1 MTALYRLQTTLAL
14 TRHELSALAALVGLA
29 FLGVGAQAAQ
39 RPTPVRTPA
48 PHAVRAAAHASAP
61 RLDARVQEVKAEAR
75 AAVAAE
81 APVSAQDVAA
91 LLPPAPAA
99 APSAP
104 AAAESASAAAQTAAA
119 APEAAERRSTR
130 KPRFTGRMNLNTA
143 TAEQLMRLPRIGEA
157 MAQRILDHRR
167 QHGRFPS
174 VDALTAVRGI
184 GDKTLALLRPHL
196 YV

>member
-14 TRHELSALAALVGLA
+14 TRNELYALAALVGLA

-39 RPTPVRTPA
+39 RATPVRTPA

-81 APVSAQDVAA
+81 VPVSAQDVAA
-91 LLPPAPAA
+91 LLPPAPAGA
-99 APSAP
+99 MQSVP
-104 AAAESASAAAQTAAA
+104 AGATQTAATEA

-157 MAQRILDHRR
+157 MAQRILDYRR